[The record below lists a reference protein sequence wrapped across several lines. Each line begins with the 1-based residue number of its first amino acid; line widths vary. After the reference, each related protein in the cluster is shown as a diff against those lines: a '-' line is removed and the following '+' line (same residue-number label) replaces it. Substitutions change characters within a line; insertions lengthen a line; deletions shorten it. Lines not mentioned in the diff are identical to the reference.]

1 MLRSNLTDNRPMW
14 NTPKLQAT
22 IHFLSLLPSD
32 VAAKIG
38 RENAMRIYKLPP
50 R

>member
-1 MLRSNLTDNRPMW
+1 VGFAER

-22 IHFLSLLPSD
+22 VRFLSLLPSD